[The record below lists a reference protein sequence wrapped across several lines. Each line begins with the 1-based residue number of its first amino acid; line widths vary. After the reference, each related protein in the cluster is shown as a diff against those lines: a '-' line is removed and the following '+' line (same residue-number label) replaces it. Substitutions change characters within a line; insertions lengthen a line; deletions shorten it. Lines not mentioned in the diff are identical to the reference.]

1 MLHIDL
7 YTISGKCVR
16 VTGETQEEV
25 ITLARRL
32 WDALAHFNEW
42 RSARP

>member
-16 VTGETQEEV
+16 VTGDTPDEV

-32 WDALAHFNEW
+32 WDTLAYLGQW
-42 RSARP
+42 QSARP